1 MHSTLNN
8 EEAKADRLLKCSG
21 ILNRETLVRLYSRKP
36 PPFMH
41 HPTIYVH
48 VHTLMY
54 YVGPTY
60 QLAELYMNNNV
71 RLRLYVFILFG
82 GRGSIINNV
91 ASLKK

>member
-36 PPFMH
+36 PPSMR

-54 YVGPTY
+54 CVDPTY
-60 QLAELYMNNNV
+60 QLAELYNNNNV
-71 RLRLYVFILFG
+71 RLRLFVFLIWG
-82 GRGSIINNV
+82 EGVYN
-91 ASLKK
+91 K